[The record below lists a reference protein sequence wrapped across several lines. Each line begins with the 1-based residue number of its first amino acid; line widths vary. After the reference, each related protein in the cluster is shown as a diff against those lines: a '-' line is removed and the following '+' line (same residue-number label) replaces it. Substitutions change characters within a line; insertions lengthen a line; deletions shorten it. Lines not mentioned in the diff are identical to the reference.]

1 MDKNSLGE
9 LKDEDWLVKEKNASV
24 RLCNKLKKIIQKNNE
39 IQESTVKIQSLQRDR
54 KARRVYQEKKEST
67 DAAIK
72 IQAIQR
78 GRKARA
84 KQIQNKINKATT
96 DSLPWPNIIDDVENR
111 PESKNLIGIYSILMN
126 NTRQKTIDEVAGKNF
141 SAFKKKLSEIVVN
154 EINPISLKIKELLD
168 DKVFLEKI
176 LKDGYEKANEIASKK
191 IKKIHEI
198 VGF

>member
-9 LKDEDWLVKEKNASV
+9 LTDEDWLVKEKNASV

-39 IQESTVKIQSLQRDR
+39 IQESTVKIQSLQRAR

-84 KQIQNKINKATT
+84 KQIQDKNIVLERPKKMALRQARKTGSIRSVKQEMATLAT
-96 DSLPWPNIIDDVENR
+96 VTCEN
-111 PESKNLIGIYSILMN
+111 SKNI
-126 NTRQKTIDEVAGKNF
+126 
-141 SAFKKKLSEIVVN
+141 
-154 EINPISLKIKELLD
+154 
-168 DKVFLEKI
+168 
-176 LKDGYEKANEIASKK
+176 
-191 IKKIHEI
+191 
-198 VGF
+198 